1 MTNSEKLCLQWNN
14 FNETVTSSF
23 KDLKGDS
30 DFIDVTLVCGDGQRV
45 EAHKVVLAS
54 SSPVFKELLK
64 ETKHPHPLLYLR
76 GFNSA
81 DLLSMID
88 FLYTGTANILQ
99 ENLDTFLACA
109 EDLKLKGLTRAKAE
123 KEPEEVAFPEK
134 STIGQKRSPST
145 IYSKQALPN
154 SEKQPLNNT
163 FDDTRVALVDDKIN
177 AELKDLDDQIK
188 SMITNS
194 DISGG
199 PGNGKMASC
208 NVCGKQG
215 PYNAMPRHV
224 EGNHII
230 GVTHSCDLC
239 GKVCRSRHA
248 LSQHIAGSH
257 QA

>member
-23 KDLKGDS
+23 KDLKGVS

-99 ENLDTFLACA
+99 ENLESFLGIAQ
-109 EDLKLKGLTRAKAE
+109 DLKVKGLQRDGKETGKQKE
-123 KEPEEVAFPEK
+123 KE
-134 STIGQKRSPST
+134 IGDLNKR
-145 IYSKQALPN
+145 I
-154 SEKQPLNNT
+154 EKQSNYIN
-163 FDDTRVALVDDKIN
+163 VLVST
-177 AELKDLDDQIK
+177 LRL
-188 SMITNS
+188 
-194 DISGG
+194 
-199 PGNGKMASC
+199 
-208 NVCGKQG
+208 
-215 PYNAMPRHV
+215 PRM
-224 EGNHII
+224 
-230 GVTHSCDLC
+230 CD
-239 GKVCRSRHA
+239 
-248 LSQHIAGSH
+248 
-257 QA
+257 